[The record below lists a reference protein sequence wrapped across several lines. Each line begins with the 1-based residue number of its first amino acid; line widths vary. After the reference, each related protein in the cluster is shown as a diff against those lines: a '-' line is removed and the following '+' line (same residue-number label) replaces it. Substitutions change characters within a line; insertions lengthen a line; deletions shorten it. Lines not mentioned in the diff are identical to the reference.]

1 MKKRTTKTRLPA
13 PVSPAF
19 ALDPGIAETVVHR
32 RLAMRLGLSL
42 PVAAVVATLAGLG
55 PDARRG

>member
-1 MKKRTTKTRLPA
+1 MKKKSKAKLPA
-13 PVSPAF
+13 PASQAF
-19 ALDPGIAETVVHR
+19 ALDPGLAQSIVHR

-55 PDARRG
+55 PDAGR